1 MHLRTIVKPLP
12 KCSQH
17 VTNEMQPNTSDRFV
31 ERSVRG
37 SLGALGSS
45 ILLLEVTLKRG
56 TLVFV
61 CGGCYRM
68 LSTPLNTIIVT
79 TKPVIT

>member
-17 VTNEMQPNTSDRFV
+17 VTDEMQPNTSDRFV
-31 ERSVRG
+31 KRSD
-37 SLGALGSS
+37 GALGSS